1 MTTTK
6 IKLLFNFNDR
16 AETACPGNPL
26 APIIREYFDIEQYD
40 PALHYDP
47 NDCVIIVPGL
57 AQDSWWRPLYENG
70 FKMVIDNV
78 REAPETIPLHYWVS
92 NDDPREWL
100 RNPVPAGAFV
110 LDSADFFLLSESAR
124 RWQFGDNLYT
134 PKRTRQYKALIPMNR
149 KKPHRT
155 ELLET
160 LGSELDH
167 CLWSYVEQGH
177 YMPGDAVGPLRIWER
192 YVNPDWYNHSCFSVV
207 GESLMQPLY
216 LDESKV
222 SAPRPP
228 FITEKTWKAVAM
240 QHPFMIAGEPGTLE
254 YMRKLGFETF
264 ENLWDESYDC
274 NENIS
279 QRIAIIADNVVQYTK
294 EPLDTLTLQKIHHNH
309 ARFYD
314 QDLVRLGT
322 IEQIINPIYDY
333 AETR

>member
-1 MTTTK
+1 
-6 IKLLFNFNDR
+6 
-16 AETACPGNPL
+16 
-26 APIIREYFDIEQYD
+26 
-40 PALHYDP
+40 
-47 NDCVIIVPGL
+47 
-57 AQDSWWRPLYENG
+57 
-70 FKMVIDNV
+70 
-78 REAPETIPLHYWVS
+78 
-92 NDDPREWL
+92 
-100 RNPVPAGAFV
+100 
-110 LDSADFFLLSESAR
+110 
-124 RWQFGDNLYT
+124 
-134 PKRTRQYKALIPMNR
+134 
-149 KKPHRT
+149 
-155 ELLET
+155 
-160 LGSELDH
+160 
-167 CLWSYVEQGH
+167 
-177 YMPGDAVGPLRIWER
+177 
-192 YVNPDWYNHSCFSVV
+192 
-207 GESLMQPLY
+207 MQPLY
-216 LDESKV
+216 LDESEV

-274 NENIS
+274 TENIS